1 MLINEYAYLIG
12 KTPHLLDLLVLLQK
26 LNQVDSTLEADQR
39 KTVSVIS
46 NYEQAYLIR
55 LMKRNRR
62 LYGIGFGSVEA
73 RNEFEELAVAIEELY
88 RIIKVVPETQP
99 YQVILPDG
107 STQYCNTLLALSAVV
122 HADITYLVDLEEER
136 YHDKVNGADHR
147 NYGIFY
153 RVKQWFPN

>member
-73 RNEFEELAVAIEELY
+73 RNEFEELGVAIEEIY
-88 RIIKVVPETQP
+88 RILKVATEYKP
-99 YQVILPDG
+99 YQVVLPDG
-107 STQYCNTLLALSAVV
+107 STQYCSTLLALAETV
-122 HADITYLVDLEEER
+122 HVDISYLVDLEEER
-136 YHDKVNGADHR
+136 YHITINGTDHCT
-147 NYGIFY
+147 YVIYY
-153 RVKQWFPN
+153 RAMN